1 MDADALSELF
11 TSLEFGPRTR
21 SKVLKSFNAGKQAG
35 DAADKHADDENT
47 SDDLR
52 IPEAVTIADE
62 AALAAWIDS
71 ARDGL
76 GSPADNSDDEPRNRR
91 TAPTSWH
98 RPARC
103 MPKAHPNPGTRM
115 QRADAG
121 GRRQGG
127 RAGSRR

>member
-1 MDADALSELF
+1 MDADTLSELF

-35 DAADKHADDENT
+35 DAADKHADDEDA

-71 ARDGL
+71 ARL
-76 GSPADNSDDEPRNRR
+76 A
-91 TAPTSWH
+91 
-98 RPARC
+98 C
-103 MPKAHPNPGTRM
+103 
-115 QRADAG
+115 
-121 GRRQGG
+121 RQFG
-127 RAGSRR
+127 

>member
-1 MDADALSELF
+1 MDADTLSELF

-35 DAADKHADDENT
+35 DAADKHADDEDA

-76 GSPADNSDDEPRNRR
+76 GSPADNSDDEPRNRAHCADVMASTCALYAEGSSQSR
-91 TAPTSWH
+91 H
-98 RPARC
+98 R
-103 MPKAHPNPGTRM
+103 
-115 QRADAG
+115 DA
-121 GRRQGG
+121 
-127 RAGSRR
+127 AC